1 MNDAELAKIYKEAY
15 TDSHTSALR
24 VIYEL
29 GQSNPQIPTSTPTP
43 VLEVVEVDEKKE
55 ASE

>member
-1 MNDAELAKIYKEAY
+1 MDDAALTKIYKEAY

-29 GQSNPQIPTSTPTP
+29 GQSNPPIPTPTP
-43 VLEVVEVDEKKE
+43 VLEAVEVEEKKE